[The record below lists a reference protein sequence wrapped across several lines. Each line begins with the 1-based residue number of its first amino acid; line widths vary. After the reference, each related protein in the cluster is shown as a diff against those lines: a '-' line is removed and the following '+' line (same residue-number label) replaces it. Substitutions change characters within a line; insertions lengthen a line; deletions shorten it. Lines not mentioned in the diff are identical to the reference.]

1 MSQTE
6 NVKPLKTWSHLS
18 NKRRKPSEYE
28 IVTANLHFNNR
39 EADAP
44 YQVDSNMFMNEW
56 YKKNT
61 FGSQLQHPDWN
72 AFRDPDEVVYR
83 TYTMMQDGQ
92 ENYVYGLFDQF
103 SNRDHDKSLDA
114 NWIGTLALRFAP
126 ARYLFHTVQLQS
138 AYIAQTA
145 PASTITVCGIFQMA
159 DSFRWLTHTAYR
171 SKELS
176 NSYPEK
182 GFTKKEQSYW
192 ENEPVW
198 QGFREL
204 TEKSLIAW
212 DWAES
217 FVSLNLVVK
226 PAIEEAV
233 IRKLGESAR
242 HNNDQLLAML
252 CDAQLIDADRHR
264 RWTAA
269 LVKMAL
275 ENESNRTVIQGWIDK
290 WEPLADAAI
299 DAYCSG
305 MPDVPNAA
313 KDAKAATRA
322 YRKSLGF

>member
-1 MSQTE
+1 
-6 NVKPLKTWSHLS
+6 
-18 NKRRKPSEYE
+18 
-28 IVTANLHFNNR
+28 
-39 EADAP
+39 
-44 YQVDSNMFMNEW
+44 
-56 YKKNT
+56 
-61 FGSQLQHPDWN
+61 
-72 AFRDPDEVVYR
+72 
-83 TYTMMQDGQ
+83 MMQDGQ

-103 SNRDHDKSLDA
+103 SNRDHDKSLDS

-192 ENEPVW
+192 ETEPVW

-252 CDAQLIDADRHR
+252 CDAQLIDAERHR

-275 ENESNRTVIQGWIDK
+275 ENESNRAVIQGWINK
-290 WEPLADAAI
+290 WEPLADKAI

-313 KDAKAATRA
+313 NDAKAASRA